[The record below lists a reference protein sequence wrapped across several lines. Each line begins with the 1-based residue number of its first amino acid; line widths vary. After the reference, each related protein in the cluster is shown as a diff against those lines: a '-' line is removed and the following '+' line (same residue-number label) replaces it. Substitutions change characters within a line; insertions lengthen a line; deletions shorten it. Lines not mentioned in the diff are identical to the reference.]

1 VGNQFPLR
9 SARGLGL
16 QVTFANRSRQAAD
29 GFDLTSGAQLR
40 INREQQLSIEDL
52 VNSRLRAVA
61 AVLLVWAVIY
71 LPALGSIAI
80 KGEEGRRI
88 LPAVR
93 MLETGNYIVP
103 QVGSNPYYRKPPL
116 VNWLVAASFKLFAV
130 RNEWTARLP
139 SALSVLAVAIA
150 FVSVAR
156 ASLRPRGS
164 IMAAMIWLTNI
175 GIIEKGRLI
184 EIEALYV
191 SLCGLAIILWLS
203 FFLQKKSPWLIW
215 LPASVFLGL
224 GLLAKGPTHLLFF
237 YAVVI
242 AVLACFKD
250 WRILIHPAHV
260 VGLVVMIG
268 IAAAWAIP
276 FLNSTTSHVAVDK
289 WSGQYTG
296 RLKGIDFKFSDWIQN
311 IPRGLIYFFPWVLLF
326 PFARFSR
333 LQEHGEQRLA
343 RALSWGIAV
352 PFLAVNLV
360 PGGLARYTMPAIVP
374 ASWLLAMICAG
385 NALQCPRLWM
395 KSEGVW
401 GKVVA
406 AFVGLGLV
414 IGAIGYPITAIVLR
428 NRQQVKVAASEINAL
443 VPPSETLYAVNPDY
457 QPVFFYVK
465 SPVKYVSEVKDLPQ
479 DVRYFLVRNKNET
492 EALAA
497 RDWEPLRAR
506 PIARVQDYSKREM
519 VLFKV
524 APANGN

>member
-1 VGNQFPLR
+1 
-9 SARGLGL
+9 
-16 QVTFANRSRQAAD
+16 
-29 GFDLTSGAQLR
+29 
-40 INREQQLSIEDL
+40 LSIENL
-52 VNSRLRAVA
+52 INSRLRAI
-61 AVLLVWAVIY
+61 AVVILVWAAIY

-93 MLETGNYIVP
+93 MLETGDYIVP

-116 VNWLVAASFKLFAV
+116 VNWLVAASFKLFGV

-150 FVSVAR
+150 FVTVAR
-156 ASLRPRGS
+156 ASLGARGS
-164 IMAAMIWLTNI
+164 LVAAMIWLTNI

-237 YAVVI
+237 YGVVI
-242 AVLACFKD
+242 AVLACFKG
-250 WRILIHPAHV
+250 WRVLVHPAHF
-260 VGLVVMIG
+260 VGLAVMVG
-268 IAAAWAIP
+268 VAAAWAIP
-276 FLNSTTSHVAVDK
+276 FLNSTTSHVAIDK

-296 RLKGIDFKFSDWIQN
+296 RLKGVDFKFSDWIQN
-311 IPRGLIYFFPWVLLF
+311 IPRGLIYFLPWVLLF
-326 PFARFSR
+326 PFARFSK
-333 LQEHGEQRLA
+333 LGEQTEQRLA
-343 RALSWGIAV
+343 RALSWGTAM
-352 PFLAVNLV
+352 PFLAINLV
-360 PGGLARYTMPAIVP
+360 PGALARYSMPAIVP

-385 NALQCPRLWM
+385 NALQSPRWM
-395 KSEGVW
+395 KDDRVLV
-401 GKVVA
+401 KVVA
-406 AFVGLGLV
+406 VFVGLGIV

-428 NRQQVKVAASEINAL
+428 NRQQVKMAAAEINAL
-443 VPPSETLYAVNPDY
+443 VPATETLYAVNPDY

-465 SPVKYVSEVKDLPQ
+465 APVEYVSSVKTLPHN
-479 DVRYFLVRNKNET
+479 VRYFLVRNKNEA
-492 EALAA
+492 EAAA
-497 RDWEPLRAR
+497 ATDWAPLRAQ
-506 PIARVQDYSKREM
+506 PVARVRDYSKREM

-524 APANGN
+524 APVNKD

>member
-1 VGNQFPLR
+1 MGHQFPLP

-16 QVTFANRSRQAAD
+16 ELTFANGSRQAEER
-29 GFDLTSGAQLR
+29 FDLTFGPRLR

-61 AVLLVWAVIY
+61 TVALVWAVIY

-116 VNWLVAASFKLFAV
+116 VNWLVAASFKVFGV

-139 SALSVLAVAIA
+139 SALLVLAVAVT
-150 FVSVAR
+150 FVTVAR
-156 ASLRPRGS
+156 ASLGARGS
-164 IMAAMIWLTNI
+164 LIAAMIWLTNI

-191 SLCGLAIILWLS
+191 SLCGLAIVFWLS
-203 FFLQKKSPWLIW
+203 FFLEKKSPWLMW

-224 GLLAKGPTHLLFF
+224 GLLAKGPTHLIFF
-237 YAVVI
+237 YGIVI
-242 AVLACFKD
+242 AVLAGWKE
-250 WRILIHPAHV
+250 WRVLVHPAHF

-276 FLNSTTSHVAVDK
+276 FLHATTSEIVIDK
-289 WSGQYTG
+289 WSGQYAG
-296 RLKGIDFKFSDWIQN
+296 RLKGIDFKFFSWIQN
-311 IPRGLIYFFPWVLLF
+311 VPRGLIYFLPWLLLF
-326 PFARFSR
+326 PFARFSK
-333 LQEHGEQRLA
+333 LQEQSEQRLA
-343 RALSWGIAV
+343 RALSLGTLI

-360 PGGLARYTMPAIVP
+360 PGAVARYSMPAIVP
-374 ASWLLAMICAG
+374 ASWLLGMISAG
-385 NALQCPRLWM
+385 NALQWPRCWM
-395 KSEGVW
+395 TDERVW
-401 GKVVA
+401 VKIIA

-414 IGAIGYPITAIVLR
+414 IGAIGYPVTAVVLR
-428 NRQQVKVAASEINAL
+428 NRQQVKNAAAEINAL
-443 VPPSETLYAVNPDY
+443 VPPNETLYAVNPDY

-465 SPVKYVSEVKDLPQ
+465 APVQYVSYVQNLPR
-479 DVRYFLVRNKNET
+479 DVRYFLVRNENET

-497 RDWEPLRAR
+497 RKWAPRRAE
-506 PIARVQDYSKREM
+506 PIARVRDYSKREM
-519 VLFKV
+519 VLFKMG
-524 APANGN
+524 PANKD

>member
-1 VGNQFPLR
+1 
-9 SARGLGL
+9 
-16 QVTFANRSRQAAD
+16 
-29 GFDLTSGAQLR
+29 
-40 INREQQLSIEDL
+40 LSIENL
-52 VNSRLRAVA
+52 INSRLRAL
-61 AVLLVWAVIY
+61 AVVILVWAAIY

-93 MLETGNYIVP
+93 MLETGDYIVP

-116 VNWLVAASFKLFAV
+116 VNWLVAASFKLFGV

-150 FVSVAR
+150 FVTVAR
-156 ASLRPRGS
+156 ASLGARGS
-164 IMAAMIWLTNI
+164 LVAAMIWLTNI

-237 YAVVI
+237 YGVVI
-242 AVLACFKD
+242 AVLACFKG
-250 WRILIHPAHV
+250 WRVLVHPAHF
-260 VGLVVMIG
+260 VGLAVMVG
-268 IAAAWAIP
+268 VAAAWAIP
-276 FLNSTTSHVAVDK
+276 FLNSTTSHVAIDK

-296 RLKGIDFKFSDWIQN
+296 RLKGVDFKFSDWIQN
-311 IPRGLIYFFPWVLLF
+311 IPRGLIYFLPWVLLF
-326 PFARFSR
+326 PFARFSK
-333 LQEHGEQRLA
+333 LGEQTEQRLA
-343 RALSWGIAV
+343 RALSWGTAM
-352 PFLAVNLV
+352 PFLAINLV
-360 PGGLARYTMPAIVP
+360 PGALARYSMPAIVP

-385 NALQCPRLWM
+385 NALQSPRWM
-395 KSEGVW
+395 KDDRVLV
-401 GKVVA
+401 KVVA
-406 AFVGLGLV
+406 VFVGLGIV

-428 NRQQVKVAASEINAL
+428 NRQQVKMAAAEINAL
-443 VPPSETLYAVNPDY
+443 VPATETLYAVNPDY

-465 SPVKYVSEVKDLPQ
+465 APVEYVSSVKTLPHN
-479 DVRYFLVRNKNET
+479 VRYFLVRNKNEA
-492 EALAA
+492 EAAA
-497 RDWEPLRAR
+497 ATDWAPLRAQ
-506 PIARVQDYSKREM
+506 PVARVRDYSKREM

-524 APANGN
+524 APVNKD